1 MRENK
6 TITTQDIRGKPK
18 TGKKPRAVRT
28 TEKVPLYDK
37 LLQPYTPGFSL
48 TPNPNSTHKI
58 LTKNPTISPRSPLN
72 ITHGSLTRSTDIPLD
87 PSSDIPLGLPGSHS
101 HSLWCYMVFFLLHSL
116 KTNNINIRTI
126 YTSYREF
133 KIKGNPTPKRT
144 RLTCST

>member
-18 TGKKPRAVRT
+18 MGKKPRAVRT

-87 PSSDIPLGLPGSHS
+87 PSFDIPIGSPRI
-101 HSLWCYMVFFLLHSL
+101 SLTLSDVYMVFFLPHSL
-116 KTNNINIRTI
+116 QTNNINIRTI